1 MNEILCPKCQRSGAV
16 KHGHIASGGKQNWLC
31 RACGRQFVANPS
43 RRSMNDA
50 GKGVARALLKERVSL
65 RGIARVLQVSPGQ
78 VLRFFEAEAEELP
91 DDLNFDPTRA
101 GPIVFYAVDISS
113 ATNSGASW
121 AAGPTNSGSGLRWV
135 PTPASPSPST
145 SVTAARREH
154 EACGTPCLPPTGR
167 RPLVYTDLWEAY
179 RPVIPARQH
188 VASDKGS
195 GFASYIERFNCTL
208 RQRASRLVRKA
219 LSFSKKLANH
229 IAAIE
234 LFVCGSTTL
243 PWMLINLGVD
253 ES

>member
-1 MNEILCPKCQRSGAV
+1 MNEMLCPKCPRSGAV

-91 DDLNFDPTRA
+91 DDLNFDPARA
-101 GPIVFYAVDISS
+101 GPIVFYAVDIACDELRSFVGRR
-113 ATNSGASW
+113 TNKQWVWFALGADTRQPV
-121 AAGPTNSGSGLRWV
+121 AFHVGD
-135 PTPASPSPST
+135 
-145 SVTAARREH
+145 RREARARGLWNALPAAYRTQA
-154 EACGTPCLPPTGR
+154 AC
-167 RPLVYTDLWEAY
+167 YTDLWEAY
-179 RPVIPARQH
+179 RLVIPARQH

-229 IAAIE
+229 IAAIK
-234 LFVCGSTTL
+234 LFVCEYNAALDAHQFGY
-243 PWMLINLGVD
+243 P
-253 ES
+253 